1 MSGMVGCG
9 TMGHV
14 VTPLQGLERLRAAAS
29 SGDLGALCRGYRIS
43 LLTVFGSVGRGE
55 PEPRDLDIGVLSEHG
70 AVVDFFGFI
79 TEVID
84 IVGSDEIDV
93 VHLNR
98 AGPLLRER
106 ALVGAIILHEEEP
119 GTWARASTAA
129 VMERLDTD
137 WLRRLGL
144 ELLAG

>member
-1 MSGMVGCG
+1 MKPSTRPGHADSGSTRV
-9 TMGHV
+9 
-14 VTPLQGLERLRAAAS
+14 AAS
-29 SGDLGALCRGYRIS
+29 SGDLGLLCRRYRIS
-43 LLTVFGSVGRGE
+43 LLTVFGSVSRGE

-70 AVVDFFGFI
+70 AVVDHFGFI

-84 IVGSDEIDV
+84 LVGSDEIDV
-93 VHLNR
+93 VHLNS

>member
-1 MSGMVGCG
+1 MAGCG
-9 TMGHV
+9 TMLHV
-14 VTPLQGLERLRAAAS
+14 VTPLDGLERLRVAAG
-29 SGDLGALCRGYRIS
+29 SGDLRALCRRYRIS

-55 PEPRDLDIGVLSEHG
+55 PEPRDLDIGVLTEHG
-70 AVVDFFGFI
+70 AVIDLFGFI

-84 IVGSDEIDV
+84 LVGSDEIDV
-93 VHLNR
+93 VHLNV

-106 ALVGAIILHEEEP
+106 ALVGAIILHEEAP

>member
-1 MSGMVGCG
+1 MV
-9 TMGHV
+9 HV
-14 VTPLQGLERLRAAAS
+14 VTPLDGLERLRAAAS
-29 SGDLGALCRGYRIS
+29 SGDLGALCRRYRVR

-70 AVVDFFGFI
+70 AVVDLLRFI

-84 IVGSDEIDV
+84 LVGSDEIDV
-93 VHLNR
+93 VHLNS
-98 AGPLLRER
+98 AGSLLRER
-106 ALVGAIILHEEEP
+106 ALVGAIILYEEVP